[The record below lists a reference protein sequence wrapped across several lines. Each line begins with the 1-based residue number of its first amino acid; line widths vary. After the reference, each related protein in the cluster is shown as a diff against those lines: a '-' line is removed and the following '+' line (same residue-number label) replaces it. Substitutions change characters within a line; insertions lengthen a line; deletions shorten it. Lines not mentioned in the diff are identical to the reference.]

1 MFGLPGWLLIIPIL
15 GFLVFIHELGHFVTA
30 KWFGIKV
37 TEFGFGF
44 PPRILGVRYRGTL
57 YSLNWVPLGGFVR
70 MVGEENPRHPRS
82 FARQAIWKRVIVLTA
97 GSFMNLVFPI
107 IVFTVLFILPHD
119 TIVGTVVIS
128 GVSPGSPA
136 QAAGIRP
143 NDSVLEIEGN
153 KINNHLEL
161 VREVTLRLG
170 KVTEFTVRRGTIVTG
185 IPFSPELAPVEKITL
200 VPRLHVPEQTVV
212 HQVKDPVHEIA
223 LEEIR
228 LINPDAQPGDK
239 VRQGAMGVMIGTAN
253 PKVVS
258 SSYPVWDSVPLAVA
272 RVWDVVVV
280 TRRGFIQWARGGPD
294 PGIAGPVGIAQA
306 TGEIAGEIPNIGF
319 SPLFEFVA
327 LLSVSLGV
335 INVLPIPALDGGRLL
350 FVIIEWLR
358 RGKRISPQREGFVH
372 LVGFATLIGL
382 IVVMSYRDVLRIIA
396 GDGFIR

>member
-1 MFGLPGWLLIIPIL
+1 M
-15 GFLVFIHELGHFVTA
+15 
-30 KWFGIKV
+30 
-37 TEFGFGF
+37 
-44 PPRILGVRYRGTL
+44 
-57 YSLNWVPLGGFVR
+57 
-70 MVGEENPRHPRS
+70 
-82 FARQAIWKRVIVLTA
+82 
-97 GSFMNLVFPI
+97 
-107 IVFTVLFILPHD
+107 
-119 TIVGTVVIS
+119 
-128 GVSPGSPA
+128 
-136 QAAGIRP
+136 
-143 NDSVLEIEGN
+143 
-153 KINNHLEL
+153 
-161 VREVTLRLG
+161 
-170 KVTEFTVRRGTIVTG
+170 
-185 IPFSPELAPVEKITL
+185 
-200 VPRLHVPEQTVV
+200 PRLHVPEQTVV

-280 TRRGFIQWARGGPD
+280 TRRGFVQWARGGPD

-382 IVVMSYRDVLRIIA
+382 IVIMSYRDVLRIIA
-396 GDGFIR
+396 GDSFIR

>member
-1 MFGLPGWLLIIPIL
+1 
-15 GFLVFIHELGHFVTA
+15 
-30 KWFGIKV
+30 
-37 TEFGFGF
+37 
-44 PPRILGVRYRGTL
+44 
-57 YSLNWVPLGGFVR
+57 WVPLGGFVR
-70 MVGEENPRHPRS
+70 MVGEESPKHPRS

-107 IVFTVLFILPHD
+107 IVFTALFTLPHD
-119 TIVGTVVIS
+119 TVVGTVVIT

-136 QAAGIRP
+136 QAAGLRA
-143 NDSVLEIEGN
+143 NDSMLEIEGE
-153 KINNHLEL
+153 KINNHIEL
-161 VREVTLRLG
+161 VRAVTLRLG
-170 KVTEFTVRRGTIVTG
+170 KATEFTVRRGTIVTG
-185 IPFSPELAPVEKITL
+185 IPFSPELAPVEKITV
-200 VPRLHVPEQTVV
+200 VPRLRVPEQTVV
-212 HQVKDPVHEIA
+212 HQVKDPGHEIA

-253 PKVVS
+253 PKIVS

-280 TRRGFIQWARGGPD
+280 TRRGFVQWARGGPD

-358 RGKRISPQREGFVH
+358 RGK
-372 LVGFATLIGL
+372 
-382 IVVMSYRDVLRIIA
+382 
-396 GDGFIR
+396 